1 MQRGICHSVL
11 KGYIASTITANGE
24 STLRHFILLFC
35 LLTIVFLPLAA
46 QSKEPD
52 SYVKVRLLAER
63 TNVKGGD
70 EILIGTEQS
79 IYRGWH
85 TYWKNPGD
93 SGSVPDIQWELPDGA
108 QVGGVMWPA
117 PYKLPYGPLLN
128 YGYSGSVIL
137 LQSLK
142 LPETIPDGPLILVA
156 DVEVLVCKDV
166 CIPEFGSYELVLND
180 PQRPEENNS
189 EYLKAAAQ
197 KLPQDVLWDATF
209 EESAEGEEFVMSVT
223 PGDPSVFEGLTA
235 KNVAFYPEEWGLVN
249 NAAPAAIEINN
260 GTIVWRQPR
269 GDRKL
274 SALESA
280 YFVMVRQQ
288 SDGIR
293 TSYRLMAHNPAAIRA
308 AEAALLAKENT
319 PSTAAGQTTIFTA
332 LVLAL
337 LGGVIL
343 NLMPC
348 VFPVLSI
355 KALSLVKISKKSPK
369 LARRHG
375 WAYTLGILAS
385 FGVIA
390 GLLIAF
396 KAAGAQIGWGF
407 QLQNPLVVGGLA
419 YLLFLIGLN
428 LLGFFDVKTSFGNVG
443 SKLAQGDGLT
453 NSFFMGVLAT
463 LVATPCT
470 APFMAAAIGYALVQ
484 PALVAMLVFL
494 TLGFGLAL
502 PYLALAHIP
511 KWHKKLPKPGVW
523 MERFRQFLAFPMF
536 ASAAWLVW
544 VLSQQAGAIGTLMI
558 LMGIIALG
566 FALWLLR
573 ISTAKNAH
581 RMILSV
587 MAAVALIVA
596 LVLIPSKTVMKEPGA
611 VQEDAAAFGEVFS
624 HEKLDSYLA
633 GKDPVFVEM
642 TAAWC
647 ITCKVNHAV
656 ALNKQGTKDLFAQ
669 NSVKYLVGDWTNQD
683 PEITRYLNE
692 FNRSGVPV
700 YVYYAAPDGTGKRPD
715 PEVLPQILTPDIVR
729 SAVEGE

>member
-1 MQRGICHSVL
+1 MRNFVILLAFILSVL
-11 KGYIASTITANGE
+11 APGSLQA
-24 STLRHFILLFC
+24 
-35 LLTIVFLPLAA
+35 
-46 QSKEPD
+46 KEPD
-52 SYVKVRLLAER
+52 SYVKIRLLAER
-63 TNVKGGD
+63 TKVQGGE

-79 IYRGWH
+79 IYSGWH

-93 SGSVPDIQWELPDGA
+93 SGTAPDVQWEMPKGFE
-108 QVGGVMWPA
+108 VGPIMWPA
-117 PYKLPYGPLLN
+117 PHKLPYGPLLN
-128 YGYSGSVIL
+128 YGYSKNVVL

-142 LPETIPDGPLILVA
+142 LPETLPEGPIILVA

-180 PQRPEENNS
+180 PQSMDENNTAYMRS
-189 EYLKAAAQ
+189 TID
-197 KLPQDVLWDATF
+197 KLPQDVLWSASF
-209 EESAEGEEFVMSVT
+209 EEDGDEFVMTVS
-223 PGDPSVFEGLTA
+223 PEDPAVLEDVEA
-235 KNVAFYPEEWGLVN
+235 KSLIFYPEEWGLVD
-249 NAAPAAIEINN
+249 NAAEAEVKIENDN
-260 GTIVWRQPR
+260 IVWRQPR

-274 SALESA
+274 NAIQNADFIMAQAQPNGS
-280 YFVMVRQQ
+280 RQ
-288 SDGIR
+288 SFRI
-293 TSYRLMAHNPAAIRA
+293 MAQNPVAQEAAAIPG
-308 AEAALLAKENT
+308 AEQ
-319 PSTAAGQTTIFTA
+319 PPPMPGAAGATTLLGA
-332 LVLAL
+332 LGLAL
-337 LGGVIL
+337 LGGIIL

-355 KALSLVKISKKSPK
+355 KALSLIKISKKSPK

-385 FGVIA
+385 FGLIA
-390 GLLIAF
+390 GVLIAL

-443 SKLAQGDGLT
+443 GKLAQGEGLT

-470 APFMAAAIGYALVQ
+470 APFMAAAVGFALVQ
-484 PALVAMLVFL
+484 PAIVGMLVFL
-494 TLGFGLAL
+494 ALGFGLAL
-502 PYLALAHIP
+502 PYLALAHAP
-511 KWHKKLPKPGVW
+511 NLQKKMPKPGVW

-558 LMGIIALG
+558 LMGVTALG
-566 FALWLLR
+566 FAIWLLR

-587 MAAVALIVA
+587 LAAIALIVA
-596 LVLIPSKTVMKEPGA
+596 LALIPSKTLMERQP
-611 VQEDAAAFGEVFS
+611 DAAKAPAAFGEVFS
-624 HEKLDSYLA
+624 HEKLDFYLE
-633 GKDPVFVEM
+633 GSDPVFVEM

-656 ALNKQGTKDLFAQ
+656 ALNIQATKDLFSQ
-669 NSVKYLVGDWTNQD
+669 NGVKYLVGDWTNQN

-692 FNRSGVPV
+692 FGRSGVPI
-700 YVYYAAPDGTGKRPD
+700 YVFYGAPDETGKRPE
-715 PEVLPQILTPDIVR
+715 PRVLPQILTPDIVR
-729 SAVEGE
+729 GAVEG